1 MHEQPE
7 VFSRMYKSDRA
18 SSNLALVAL
27 ACLMIVGLGCNLADR
42 LGSGGNSTSSDRPT
56 LGTTKSGTK
65 LYSDE
70 AALADFVADLKST
83 LGTEDPKVLDLLV
96 YESYIMVKVQD
107 PKKPENVDGYTYK
120 DGSLGSPAPVKIM
133 GNGKIED
140 NVFSLSE
147 VNLAALPKLTEEIM
161 AKLKDVEGGSFT
173 GYSIDKGMFGKE
185 LTIDPLVSGTRKTIM
200 ADADKNGK
208 LTKWEVK

>member
-1 MHEQPE
+1 
-7 VFSRMYKSDRA
+7 MYKPYRGNFCFA
-18 SSNLALVAL
+18 LAAL
-27 ACLMIVGLGCNLADR
+27 ACLMIAGLGCNLADR
-42 LGSGGNSTSSDRPT
+42 LGSGGNGSSSSGPT
-56 LGTTKSGTK
+56 LGTSSGK
-65 LYSDE
+65 KMYADE
-70 AALADFVADLKST
+70 AALADFVADMKST
-83 LGTEDPKVLDLLV
+83 LGTEDPKILDLLV

-185 LTIDPLVSGTRKTIM
+185 LTIDPLVSGSRKSIT